1 MFIKTGCTIAVTCDH
16 PAPFIAMLQVHPERS
31 DALCLPDDVAATPGI
46 PLEPFLD
53 QFGNR
58 CVRGVMPVGG
68 LRLTA
73 DTLVYDPFELDPLEP
88 DEPQLPVEAL
98 PVEAL
103 RFLMASRY
111 CEVDRL
117 TGEAWSLFG
126 AIAPGWAKVQAICD
140 WIHANV
146 AFGYAH
152 ARPNM
157 SAWEVFERRA
167 GVCRDFAHLA
177 IAFCRALNIPA
188 RYGTGYLGD
197 IDIEPEP
204 FPMDVSAWFEVFLGG
219 AWYTFD
225 ARFNTRRR
233 GRILM
238 AHGRDA
244 ADCAVLTTFGPHRLV
259 EWRVWTDEARN
270 VPEHIVSEAGAR
282 QALYGRR

>member
-1 MFIKTGCTIAVTCDH
+1 MFIKTGCEIAIACDQ
-16 PAPFIAMLQVHPERS
+16 PGPFIAMLQVHPERA
-31 DALCLPDDVAATPGI
+31 DALCAPDDVTAAPAI

-53 QFGNR
+53 QYGNR
-58 CVRGVMPVGG
+58 CVRGVLPVGE

-73 DTLVYDPFELDPLEP
+73 GTLVDEPFEP
-88 DEPQLPVEAL
+88 DAWVPDAPQLPVEAL
-98 PVEAL
+98 PVETL
-103 RFLMASRY
+103 RFLLGSRY

-117 TGEAWSLFG
+117 MGDAWALFG
-126 AIAPGWAKVQAICD
+126 AVAPGWARVQAVCD
-140 WIHANV
+140 WIHTNV
-146 AFGYAH
+146 VFGYAH

-157 SAWEVFERRA
+157 TAWEVFERRA

-238 AHGRDA
+238 ARGRDA

-259 EWRVWTDEARN
+259 EWRVWTDEARD
-270 VPEHIVSEAGAR
+270 VPDSVISEAGAR